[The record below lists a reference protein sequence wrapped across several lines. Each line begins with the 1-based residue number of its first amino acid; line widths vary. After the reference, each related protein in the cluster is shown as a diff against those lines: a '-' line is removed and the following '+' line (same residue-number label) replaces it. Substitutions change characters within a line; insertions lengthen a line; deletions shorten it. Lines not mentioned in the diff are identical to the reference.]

1 VTRTSSTHPPA
12 QPARVRRRG
21 VALGLCAL
29 TALFAA
35 GCGDSNESSADTSA
49 QASATAAT
57 TTASGS
63 KECSVEGKKI
73 QYVGPLK
80 SNPVLQVMAA
90 GFTEKADELGFDG
103 EVMLTEDADPQ
114 RVLALGQQALAQGS
128 DGMVLQAFDPSLYP
142 LIKQATDQGIPVVV
156 THSPVPDGESLG
168 LSQTVR
174 PDPERYG
181 AEAARAIGDEIGG
194 RGVVAVTQGSL
205 NPTENLAAESFAS
218 AMAEQFPDVKV
229 LKSQVEG
236 FEPAAAIA
244 RASSILQS
252 DKDVVAAFSTTGGGV
267 KTWSSAADESG
278 RRLVVVGMDY
288 TRPNLDLVRS
298 GRAFAVVAQP
308 IFEEHALA
316 VEGLKAAICGE
327 QLEAEVLPESP
338 IVTRANVDDY
348 YAILEK
354 AGT

>member
-1 VTRTSSTHPPA
+1 MARTSFIPRA
-12 QPARVRRRG
+12 GLA
-21 VALGLCAL
+21 AGLCAL
-29 TALFAA
+29 PLLVAA
-35 GCGDSNESSADTSA
+35 AAATRKT
-49 QASATAAT
+49 ATAART
-57 TTASGS
+57 PRPRPPRPAPAAADGGA

-142 LIKQATDQGIPVVV
+142 LIKQATDQGVPVVV
-156 THSPVPDGESLG
+156 DAQP
-168 LSQTVR
+168 
-174 PDPERYG
+174 G
-181 AEAARAIGDEIGG
+181 AGRRQARAQTDRPPRPGEIRRRG
-194 RGVVAVTQGSL
+194 RESDRRRDRRQRRRRRSRR
-205 NPTENLAAESFAS
+205 AASTRPRTSPPRAS
-218 AMAEQFPDVKV
+218 RERWQEQFPDVKV

-244 RASSILQS
+244 RASSILQG
-252 DKDVVAAFSTTGGGV
+252 DKEIVAAFSTTGGGV

-278 RRLVVVGMDY
+278 RRVVVVGMDY

-316 VEGLKAAICGE
+316 VEALRDVICGE
-327 QLEAEVLPESP
+327 QVEAEVLPESP
-338 IVTRANVDDY
+338 IVTRANADDY
-348 YAILEK
+348 YAILDK

>member
-1 VTRTSSTHPPA
+1 MARSSFIP
-12 QPARVRRRG
+12 RVG
-21 VALGLCAL
+21 LAAGLCA
-29 TALFAA
+29 ALLVA
-35 GCGDSNESSADTSA
+35 GCGDSKDSDSGADTSA
-49 QASATAAT
+49 QAAATSTAA
-57 TTASGS
+57 ADGGA

-90 GFTEKADELGFDG
+90 GFTEKADELGFDS

-142 LIKQATDQGIPVVV
+142 LIKQASDQGIPVVV
-156 THSPVPDGESLG
+156 THSPVPDGDKLG
-168 LSQTVR
+168 LKQTVR

-205 NPTENLAAESFAS
+205 NPTENLAAESFTK
-218 AMAEQFPDVKV
+218 AMQEQFPDVKV
-229 LKSQVEG
+229 LKPQVEG

-244 RASSILQS
+244 RASSILQG
-252 DKDVVAAFSTTGGGV
+252 DKEIVAAFSTTGGGV

-278 RRLVVVGMDY
+278 RRVVVVGMDY

-316 VEGLKAAICGE
+316 VEGLRDVICGE
-327 QLEAEVLPESP
+327 QVEAEVLPESP
-338 IVTRANVDDY
+338 IVTRANADEY
-348 YAILEK
+348 YAILDK

>member
-1 VTRTSSTHPPA
+1 MAPTSFIPR
-12 QPARVRRRG
+12 ARL
-21 VALGLCAL
+21 AAGLCAL
-29 TALFAA
+29 TALFAV
-35 GCGDSNESSADTSA
+35 GCGDSKESSADTSA
-49 QASATAAT
+49 QASATS
-57 TTASGS
+57 TTAGAAGT
-63 KECSVEGKKI
+63 KECTVEGKKI

-90 GFTEKADELGFDG
+90 GFSEKADELGFDG

-114 RVLALGQQALAQGS
+114 RVLALGKQALAQGS

-142 LIKQATDQGIPVVV
+142 LIKEATDQGIPVVV
-156 THSPVPDGESLG
+156 THSPVPDGDKLG
-168 LSQTVR
+168 LSQTIR

-181 AEAARAIGDEIGG
+181 AEAAAAIGEQIGG

-205 NPTENLAAESFAS
+205 NPTENLAAESFKS

-229 LKSQVEG
+229 LESQIEG

-278 RRLVVVGMDY
+278 RDVVIVGMDY

-308 IFEEHALA
+308 IFDEHALA
-316 VEGLKAAICGE
+316 VEALRDVICGE
-327 QLEAEVLPESP
+327 QVEAEVLPESP
-338 IVTRANVDDY
+338 IVTRDNVDDY

>member
-1 VTRTSSTHPPA
+1 MARTSFIP
-12 QPARVRRRG
+12 RVG
-21 VALGLCAL
+21 LAAGLCA
-29 TALFAA
+29 ALFAA
-35 GCGDSNESSADTSA
+35 GCGDSNDSSADTSA
-49 QASATAAT
+49 QAAAT
-57 TTASGS
+57 TTTAGDAGA

-142 LIKQATDQGIPVVV
+142 LIKQASDQGIPVVV

-168 LSQTVR
+168 LKQTIR

-181 AEAARAIGDEIGG
+181 AEAAAAIGEEIGG

-205 NPTENLAAESFAS
+205 NPTENLAAESFTS

-244 RASSILQS
+244 RASSILQG
-252 DKDVVAAFSTTGGGV
+252 DKEIVAAFSTTGGGV

-278 RRLVVVGMDY
+278 RRVVVVGMDY
-288 TRPNLDLVRS
+288 TRPNLDLIRS

-316 VEGLKAAICGE
+316 VEALRDVICGE
-327 QLEAEVLPESP
+327 EVEAEVLPESP
-338 IVTRANVDDY
+338 IVTRENADEF
-348 YAILEK
+348 YAILDK

>member
-1 VTRTSSTHPPA
+1 MTRTSFIP
-12 QPARVRRRG
+12 RVG
-21 VALGLCAL
+21 LAAGLCA
-29 TALFAA
+29 ALLVA
-35 GCGDSNESSADTSA
+35 GCGDSKDSDSAADSSA
-49 QASATAAT
+49 QAAATSTAA
-57 TTASGS
+57 ADGGG

-90 GFTEKADELGFDG
+90 GFSEKADELGFDG

-142 LIKQATDQGIPVVV
+142 LIKQATDQGVPVVV
-156 THSPVPDGESLG
+156 THSPVPDGDKLG
-168 LSQTVR
+168 LRQTVR

-181 AEAARAIGDEIGG
+181 AEAARAIGDEIDG

-205 NPTENLAAESFAS
+205 NPTENLAAESFTR
-218 AMAEQFPDVKV
+218 AMAEQFPDVRV

-244 RASSILQS
+244 RASSILQG
-252 DKDVVAAFSTTGGGV
+252 DKQIVAAFSTTGGGV
-267 KTWSSAADESG
+267 KTWSSAADETG
-278 RRLVVVGMDY
+278 RRVVVVGMDY

-316 VEGLKAAICGE
+316 VEGLRDVICGE
-327 QLEAEVLPESP
+327 QVEAEVLPESP
-338 IVTRANVDDY
+338 IVTRANADEY
-348 YAILEK
+348 YAILDK

>member
-1 VTRTSSTHPPA
+1 MARSSFIP
-12 QPARVRRRG
+12 RVG
-21 VALGLCAL
+21 LAAGLCA
-29 TALFAA
+29 ALLVA
-35 GCGDSNESSADTSA
+35 GCGDSKDSDSGADSSA
-49 QASATAAT
+49 QAAATSTAA
-57 TTASGS
+57 ADGGA

-90 GFTEKADELGFDG
+90 GFTEKADELGFDS

-142 LIKQATDQGIPVVV
+142 LIKQASDQGIPVVV
-156 THSPVPDGESLG
+156 THSPVPDGDKLG
-168 LSQTVR
+168 LKQTVR

-205 NPTENLAAESFAS
+205 NPTENLAAESFTK
-218 AMAEQFPDVKV
+218 AMQEQFPDVKV
-229 LKSQVEG
+229 LKPQVEG

-244 RASSILQS
+244 RASSILQG
-252 DKDVVAAFSTTGGGV
+252 DKEIVAAFSTTGGGV

-278 RRLVVVGMDY
+278 RRVVVVGMDY

-316 VEGLKAAICGE
+316 VEGLRDVICGE
-327 QLEAEVLPESP
+327 QVEAEVLPESP
-338 IVTRANVDDY
+338 IVTRANADEY
-348 YAILEK
+348 YAILDK

>member
-1 VTRTSSTHPPA
+1 MTRTSFIP
-12 QPARVRRRG
+12 RVG
-21 VALGLCAL
+21 LAAGLCA
-29 TALFAA
+29 ALFAA
-35 GCGDSNESSADTSA
+35 GCGDSKDSDSAADSSA
-49 QASATAAT
+49 QAAAT
-57 TTASGS
+57 STTAGDAGA

-142 LIKQATDQGIPVVV
+142 LIKQATDQGVPVVV
-156 THSPVPDGESLG
+156 THSPVPDGDKLG
-168 LSQTVR
+168 LRQTVR

-205 NPTENLAAESFAS
+205 NPTENLAAESFTR
-218 AMAEQFPDVKV
+218 AMQEQFPDVKV

-244 RASSILQS
+244 RASSILQG
-252 DKDVVAAFSTTGGGV
+252 DKEIVAAFSTTGGGV
-267 KTWSSAADESG
+267 KTWSSAADETG
-278 RRLVVVGMDY
+278 RRVVVVGMDY

-316 VEGLKAAICGE
+316 VEGLRDVICGE
-327 QLEAEVLPESP
+327 QVEAEVLPDSP
-338 IVTRANVDDY
+338 IVTRANADEY
-348 YAILEK
+348 YAILDK